1 VPLRAAGLDC
11 NSPCFSDFRPPCGE
25 KRVPTLF
32 TQGDVFHSFF
42 TEGLSMATTSS
53 NNSRPKP
60 PTHIVYQVQDREG
73 KPGFWTRIGGAWP
86 HADGQGFNL
95 QLAVVPLD
103 GRITLRVATANK
115 KKH

>member
-1 VPLRAAGLDC
+1 
-11 NSPCFSDFRPPCGE
+11 
-25 KRVPTLF
+25 
-32 TQGDVFHSFF
+32 
-42 TEGLSMATTSS
+42 MATTSS